1 MNSDDEMTNDYDGE
15 AWWYVGRFM
24 SSFATIEAGV
34 DRALYELFDLDLIL
48 YSLLTSNLELRKKL
62 IFVRAAMEQQG
73 VQDSA
78 VVKKI
83 HKLHDIRN
91 MLAHSQFTI
100 SDEGIEFG
108 YSGKQL
114 GSEKF
119 DPLTKA
125 AGSILTPV
133 SASKR
138 PHPPTSGFQF
148 PKRRRISFRGL
159 KTWRSGL

>member
-1 MNSDDEMTNDYDGE
+1 MNSDDEMNNDYDGE

-48 YSLLTSNLELRKKL
+48 YSLLTSNLDLRKKL

-73 VQDSA
+73 LQDSA
-78 VVKKI
+78 VAVVNKI

-100 SDEGIEFG
+100 SGEGIEFG
-108 YSGKQL
+108 YSGKQP

-119 DPLTKA
+119 EAKEKTYLGHFISYSQLDSYEKEMSHIEDDASSAVLA
-125 AGSILTPV
+125 A
-133 SASKR
+133 SAAS
-138 PHPPTSGFQF
+138 
-148 PKRRRISFRGL
+148 
-159 KTWRSGL
+159 